1 MNFIVYSKS
10 NCPYCYK
17 IKQVL
22 EMTGS
27 DYKVHTLGE
36 DFTRQEFYAKFGQGS
51 TFPQVVCDDKNL
63 GGCVD
68 TIKFLREQQVIK
80 S

>member
-1 MNFIVYSKS
+1 MNFIVYSKE

-17 IKQVL
+17 VKQVL
-22 EMTGS
+22 ELTGS
-27 DYKVHTLGE
+27 DFDVITLGE

-51 TFPQVVCDDKNL
+51 TFPQVVCDDKEL

-68 TIKFLREQQVIK
+68 TIRFLREQQVIK